1 MASTPITTT
10 PITTALIFKMAATV
24 SEKNPEISI
33 EKAMAIAQEFA
44 SSGFMDHIDLARS
57 NQPPVKSKKKTP
69 GPKRHKNA
77 YMFFLAQNRGA
88 YTKEIHSAISGA
100 DNASTD
106 LAALLLENN
115 VDTVTMHAVILVQ
128 TAWRMRKAR
137 KMLSTAMR
145 AGRLCADGSAALAKA
160 RAAHAEA
167 RARWRSAAIE
177 EVKVPVKLVV
187 KLAGLRWK
195 KLSIEKQP
203 SESDQDWNDRVAK
216 KTAFEAMADQD
227 KAEKKAI
234 FDAEQS

>member
-115 VDTVTMHAVILVQ
+115 VDTVT
-128 TAWRMRKAR
+128 
-137 KMLSTAMR
+137 
-145 AGRLCADGSAALAKA
+145 DGA
-160 RAAHAEA
+160 
-167 RARWRSAAIE
+167 

-195 KLSIEKQP
+195 KLSIDKEP